1 MVQPLEND
9 ICYANLTLTQTGTFP
24 SSSRKETFTRSHPS
38 AQVDQEAVEYVSM
51 VCTRWGP
58 EPDLHRGGWV
68 LGKVAAIKRP
78 VC

>member
-24 SSSRKETFTRSHPS
+24 SSSRKEAFTRSRPS
-38 AQVDQEAVEYVSM
+38 AQKDQEEVEYVTM
-51 VCTRWGP
+51 VCTRCGP